1 MKERDKGKNREGCV
15 GESSTRPPVRQEKKS
30 GSPFLCPASPKWVLS
45 DARKKKGQAHVK
57 GNPPSPLRSVR
68 DVHASNFALLP
79 SSIHLSIHSSF
90 ISPTKRPQ
98 KVSLSRLSR
107 EPNKKQKQVSSW
119 SNVGDQKEGT
129 GVEEEEKK
137 LPRYDSS
144 RKKSFSFVTGGQV
157 RPRGGSEKKEK
168 DHDGA
173 HAGENSL
180 GLP

>member
-1 MKERDKGKNREGCV
+1 MLRRRV
-15 GESSTRPPVRQEKKS
+15 VHP
-30 GSPFLCPASPKWVLS
+30 PASPPREKVWLS
-45 DARKKKGQAHVK
+45 ISLPSIPQVGALGREKKKGQAHVK

-129 GVEEEEKK
+129 GVEEEKK
-137 LPRYDSS
+137 ASQIRQFKEEVVL
-144 RKKSFSFVTGGQV
+144 V
-157 RPRGGSEKKEK
+157 RDRWTSPTARRMGEEGEGS
-168 DHDGA
+168 
-173 HAGENSL
+173 
-180 GLP
+180 